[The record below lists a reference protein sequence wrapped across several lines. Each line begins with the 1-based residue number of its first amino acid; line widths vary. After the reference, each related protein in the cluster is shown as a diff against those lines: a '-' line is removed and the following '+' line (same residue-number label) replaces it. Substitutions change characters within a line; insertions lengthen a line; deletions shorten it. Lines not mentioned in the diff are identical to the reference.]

1 MVLRPRRAKAGM
13 PSTTTAARTG
23 ICEKCQARL
32 THLLTL
38 HSWDDHDEPPPVAP
52 FSCPNCGHA
61 GTVAVQTGAESSG
74 LIRSRTWSR
83 GGGSGRSQRSRT
95 AVLCS
100 RLMSNNGARAT
111 LALEDGLVL

>member
-1 MVLRPRRAKAGM
+1 M

-38 HSWDDHDEPPPVAP
+38 HSWDDQDEPPPVAP

-61 GTVAVQTGAESSG
+61 GTVAVQTGRRIVRVDTKPYLEP
-74 LIRSRTWSR
+74 R
-83 GGGSGRSQRSRT
+83 GR
-95 AVLCS
+95 
-100 RLMSNNGARAT
+100 
-111 LALEDGLVL
+111 